1 MTLIGPARRASSI
14 RIFMADGDPNG
25 LRIVEKS
32 GWTGI
37 VLVCSRADIINI
49 LKRDEL
55 LSPGIYLLVGPP
67 SDESNVHMYIGESD
81 DVRGRIKQHVGKNL
95 DFWQQVI
102 VATSKDDNL
111 NKAHFRWL
119 EAELI
124 KMAKAAAKTNVSNG
138 NNGSAVKL
146 SEPDTADAAA
156 YLAELLL
163 LLPLLGVSSFEV
175 PDETATKNETQFFIK
190 GKDAEA
196 RGHES
201 GSGFVVSG
209 GFARAALVASTPPW
223 AVKLRTQLVEREVL
237 GPELDGRMHFT
248 RPYTFDSPS
257 AAAAVVLG
265 RSANGLIEWK
275 TEIGETL
282 KVMREKQLAAV

>member
-1 MTLIGPARRASSI
+1 MTPAGHTRRASSI

-25 LRIVEKS
+25 LRLVEKS

-37 VLVCSRADIINI
+37 VLVCSRADIVHI

-67 SDESNVHMYIGESD
+67 NDDSTVDMYIGESD

-124 KMAKAAAKTNVSNG
+124 KMAKMAAKTNVSNG
-138 NNGSAVKL
+138 NAGSAVKL
-146 SEPDTADAAA
+146 SEPDTADAAS
-156 YLAELLL
+156 YLDELLL
-163 LLPLLGVSSFEV
+163 LLPVLGVSSFEV
-175 PDETATKNETQFFIK
+175 PDDTVATSETQYFIR
-190 GKDAEA
+190 GRDADA

-201 GSGFVVSG
+201 GAGFVVSSG
-209 GFARAALVASTPPW
+209 HARAALVTSTPPW
-223 AVKLRTQLVEREVL
+223 AVKLRARLVERGVL
-237 GPELDGRMHFT
+237 AVERNGRMAFT

-265 RSANGLIEWK
+265 RSANGLVEWK
-275 TEIGETL
+275 TELGETL
-282 KVMREKQLAAV
+282 KVMRDRQVSAL

>member
-1 MTLIGPARRASSI
+1 MTHNGPARRASSI

-37 VLVCSRADIINI
+37 VLVCSRSDIITI

-55 LSPGIYLLVGPP
+55 LSTGIYLLVGPP
-67 SDESNVHMYIGESD
+67 NEDSTVNMYIGESD

-138 NNGSAVKL
+138 NGGSPVKL
-146 SEPDTADAAA
+146 SEPDTADAAS
-156 YLAELLL
+156 YLDELLL
-163 LLPLLGVSSFEV
+163 LLPLLGVSSFDV
-175 PDETATKNETQFFIK
+175 PDETVTAHETQYFIH
-190 GKDAEA
+190 GRDADA
-196 RGHES
+196 RGHET
-201 GSGFVVSG
+201 GAGFVVSA
-209 GFARAALVASTPPW
+209 GFARAASVTSTPLW
-223 AVKLRTQLVEREVL
+223 AMKLRARLVERGVL
-237 GPELDGRMHFT
+237 SPEANDRMVFS

-265 RSANGLIEWK
+265 RSANGLVEWK
-275 TEIGETL
+275 TDFGETL
-282 KVMREKQLAAV
+282 KVLRDKQVASI